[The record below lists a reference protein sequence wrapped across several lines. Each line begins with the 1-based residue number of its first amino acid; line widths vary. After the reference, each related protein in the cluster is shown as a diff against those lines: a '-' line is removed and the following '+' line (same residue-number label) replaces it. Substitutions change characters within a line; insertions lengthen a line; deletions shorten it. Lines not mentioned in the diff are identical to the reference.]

1 MPCRYPTSFSS
12 WAISS
17 SNSTA
22 DSVSTLV
29 FLLNLS
35 LPFHTLWQLHQVVNT
50 SDQSVQERCIPF
62 KLHDHIKFSSKTGT
76 HHCVF
81 GIWGKQKQA
90 EGLLPVPQ
98 GRQLDDRDLPC
109 CEYETE
115 LQFCTC
121 FLCSQGSR
129 NLQGASHHKLHN
141 HVSLY
146 YSQHFL
152 WVCHSQGPIM
162 QNSLT
167 VLPLQ

>member
-12 WAISS
+12 RAISS
-17 SNSTA
+17 SYSTA
-22 DSVSTLV
+22 DPVSTLV
-29 FLLNLS
+29 FFIRSFTSFPYSEAASASGKHKWPKCSRATHS
-35 LPFHTLWQLHQVVNT
+35 LQTAWPH
-50 SDQSVQERCIPF
+50 
-62 KLHDHIKFSSKTGT
+62 FSSKTGIY
-76 HHCVF
+76 HCVF

-98 GRQLDDRDLPC
+98 GRQLDDRDLPRYK
-109 CEYETE
+109 YETE
-115 LQFCTC
+115 QQFCTC
-121 FLCSQGSR
+121 FLCSEGSR
-129 NLQGASHHKLHN
+129 NLQGASHHQLHN

-152 WVCHSQGPIM
+152 WVCHSQCPIM